1 MATLCNS
8 KICTLYV
15 KPESLIS
22 SRFVNRKS
30 RGSESSCFEIF
41 DLLLHSWEKH
51 ASDLVLVPGS
61 HCATGVIL
69 FPLWCTFLVPS
80 VKNTTPT
87 FLEIFLIQY
96 CTVSAQRFMTF
107 MLFLIISK
115 MIEDIPERTIP
126 FFFIKKGNFPHKRK
140 LLLFKGIAF
149 IFYFRSLLR
158 VKKPESCCFW
168 LLWNT

>member
-1 MATLCNS
+1 MVHHSFDPRGKEVHLTPPFRINILFKVMFKRNIVAFFFLHGSVRDISQMATLCNS

-69 FPLWCTFLVPS
+69 FPL
-80 VKNTTPT
+80 
-87 FLEIFLIQY
+87 
-96 CTVSAQRFMTF
+96 
-107 MLFLIISK
+107 
-115 MIEDIPERTIP
+115 
-126 FFFIKKGNFPHKRK
+126 
-140 LLLFKGIAF
+140 
-149 IFYFRSLLR
+149 
-158 VKKPESCCFW
+158 
-168 LLWNT
+168 